1 MNETIIAIDP
11 DSNGAVAIRHKGEE
25 VTIESLRFVAPGEV
39 DLSWLKEFLSDF
51 DHGLDLCGDITR
63 VYLERQRPIFVP
75 SHPLRPKRL
84 SKLSKCPTCG
94 RAEGQYKIAIHSS
107 LVLTAIEHDI
117 KGLLVGMD
125 IPVESIPPGS
135 WKKCFVRGKE
145 AMLPVASRMFP
156 SVVWTGNKLKKEG
169 QATALMLAEWGRRER
184 EGRPK

>member
-1 MNETIIAIDP
+1 M
-11 DSNGAVAIRHKGEE
+11 
-25 VTIESLRFVAPGEV
+25 
-39 DLSWLKEFLSDF
+39 
-51 DHGLDLCGDITR
+51 R

-107 LVLTAIEHDI
+107 LVLAAIEHDI

-125 IPVESIPPGS
+125 MPVERIPPA
-135 WKKCFVRGKE
+135 WKRTYVRGRE
-145 AMLPVASRMFP
+145 PLLPLARDRHP
-156 SVVWTGNKLKKEG
+156 LKTWPRNKLKAEG
-169 QATALMLAEWGRRER
+169 QATAFMLAEWGWRER